1 VDCKGEVTKGLINV
15 MFQQVPMNKVPTQM
29 LVPHRKRTSLVSNQV
44 SQAEL
49 QAMVNLPGSGGVVF
63 DVGAHRGEW
72 TACAAEL
79 LPGASFHV
87 FEPDPEAYAGLA
99 GQLRGRP
106 AIAGLLQN
114 ALCGAER
121 GWKTFY
127 RYKDSPSWNTAHRR
141 VAAEAAYGVGVPSE
155 VMVPCLQLD
164 EYCRDRGIQ
173 RIRLLR
179 INAQGSEWEVLAG
192 ARGLLSDCRVDVVQF
207 TYGGT
212 FRDAGR
218 ELREVFE
225 LLEPLGY
232 DLYKLAEAGLVFFSG
247 YDAAMEDFAFC
258 QFVAVHSRFRSL
270 VQGLAPEMIDIKAA
284 LFGNGIRPKGVVHVG
299 AHLGSEVGTYLEM
312 GFEKILLIEANP
324 ELARNLKEKYDAY
337 PQVSIAHCA
346 ASSESGFVELNITN
360 GDQQSSSILPLGLH
374 SEVYPQIQVQS
385 KVRVPADTVDNI
397 LASKQLKPE
406 DFNFLNVDIQG
417 AELLALKGAT
427 QLLEHIRAINSE
439 VNFAELY
446 QGCPLFFELND
457 WLKARGFRVVKLCTP
472 YHETWGDGFFVR

>member
-1 VDCKGEVTKGLINV
+1 MK
-15 MFQQVPMNKVPTQM
+15 QAPTQM

-49 QAMVNLPGSGGVVF
+49 QALANLPGSGGVVF
-63 DVGAHRGEW
+63 DVGAHQGEW

-79 LPGASFHV
+79 VPGATFHV
-87 FEPDPEAYAGLA
+87 FEPDPEAYVGLA
-99 GQLRGRP
+99 AHLRARP
-106 AIAGLLQN
+106 AITGVLQN
-114 ALCGAER
+114 LLCGSER
-121 GWKTFY
+121 GWKRFY
-127 RYKDSPSWNTAHRR
+127 RYKDFPSWNTTHRR
-141 VAAEAAYGVGVPSE
+141 AAAEALYGIQAPSE
-155 VMVPCLQLD
+155 VLVPCLQLD

-173 RIRLLR
+173 RIRVLR
-179 INAQGSEWEVLAG
+179 INAQGAELEVLAG
-192 ARGLLSDCRVDVVQF
+192 ASGLLSDCRIDSVQF

-232 DLYKLAEAGLVFFSG
+232 DLYKLADGGLVYFSG
-247 YDAAMEDFAFC
+247 YDAAMEDFEFS
-258 QFVAVHSRFRSL
+258 QFVAVHGRFRSL
-270 VQGLAPEMIDIKAA
+270 VQGLAPEMIDIKSA
-284 LFGNGIRPKGVVHVG
+284 LLARGIRPKGVVHVG

-324 ELARNLKEKYDAY
+324 ELARKLRDKYEAL
-337 PQVSIAHCA
+337 PQVTIAHCA
-346 ASSESGFVELNITN
+346 ASSERGFVELNITN

-374 SEVYPQIQVQS
+374 AEVYPQIQVES

-397 LASKQLKPE
+397 LASKNLRFE

-417 AELLALKGAT
+417 AELLALKGAPR
-427 QLLEHIRAINSE
+427 LLEHIQAINSE

-446 QGCPLFFELND
+446 QGCPLFFEVND
-457 WLKARGFRVVKLCTP
+457 WLKARGFRVVKICTP